1 MIRQLR
7 LALIVFQWW
16 FWKTVSLDFYKSSVK
31 SSICV
36 QMNVGRFHLL
46 PLGLGMF
53 GRVLR
58 LKAPPAPLA
67 RLLSVVS
74 EIFEKFADHLFS
86 WFLVWFLLWFS
97 DLLEVVSNRTAYP
110 FHRSEA
116 TFNSCEHDIIEAF
129 DKVWYPDLLHNL
141 KSYGMSGWLF
151 DLSLSSYSVKNGF
164 EWFWMGNGCKNI

>member
-1 MIRQLR
+1 MIRQSR

-129 DKVWYPDLLHNL
+129 DKVWYADLLHNL
-141 KSYGMSGWLF
+141 NLMECQVGYLT
-151 DLSLSSYSVKNGF
+151 LVCLP
-164 EWFWMGNGCKNI
+164 IQ